1 MNDRLRP
8 AAPAPRHVLF
18 ALRDEKVAE
27 ALARVVES
35 RDHVGRV
42 ALSIEDAI
50 LGGPADVLVAEFGGA
65 AGGLDGLALVDAFRD
80 LESDP
85 LVVLVASDD
94 CTSDDLD
101 RAMAAR
107 ADFVLERPLLPDA
120 LVRAIETEQPTEEG
134 EELRILVD
142 ASPRAAEDAAR
153 EMVAWCVRCEVA
165 PATRA
170 RIATALAEI
179 VDNAA
184 THGALEIEITAVM
197 NSGELSIDVVDDGPG
212 FDAVEALT
220 ADQFDGTKGLGRA
233 HALADAVRIERGP
246 SSSTTRSAS
255 ISRTSTSSSLRLRA
269 SCSRR

>member
-107 ADFVLERPLLPDA
+107 AERA
-120 LVRAIETEQPTEEG
+120 
-134 EELRILVD
+134 
-142 ASPRAAEDAAR
+142 PRAATAGASEAPPGAAR
-153 EMVAWCVRCEVA
+153 
-165 PATRA
+165 
-170 RIATALAEI
+170 
-179 VDNAA
+179 
-184 THGALEIEITAVM
+184 
-197 NSGELSIDVVDDGPG
+197 GE
-212 FDAVEALT
+212 
-220 ADQFDGTKGLGRA
+220 Q
-233 HALADAVRIERGP
+233 
-246 SSSTTRSAS
+246 
-255 ISRTSTSSSLRLRA
+255 
-269 SCSRR
+269 SRRPAARGQVFPQAWPAFELV